1 MSQIGQVERKTQER
15 IIRLFE
21 DRLHYDFLGDWH
33 HRENNRAIEEIYL
46 RVFLVQSGYSEGII
60 NKAIF
65 ALNQIASNQTKSLYD
80 VNKEV
85 YTLLRYG
92 IKVQPDVGENN
103 VTVHLIDWK
112 NPEANYF
119 AIAEEVTVIGVNNKR
134 PDLVIYVNGIAL
146 AVIELKR
153 STVSLSEGIRQNI
166 DSQKPEFI
174 RPFFSTIQFVMAG
187 NDSQGLRYGTIETKE
202 EYYLKWK
209 ERGEVEPSLDNH
221 ISALFAKARFLEL
234 IHDFVVYDSGIK
246 KLCRHNQYNAVKAAQ
261 ESIQKSEGGIIW
273 HTQGSGKSLIMVW
286 LAKWIRENIPD
297 SRVLIITDRD
307 ELDKQIEMVF
317 RGVDEKIVRT
327 RSGVDL
333 ISRLNSSEDW
343 LICSLIHKFR
353 NKDEDSWLTY
363 IKELRSSVQSGFE
376 AKGNIHVFVD
386 ECHRTQSGEL
396 HKAMKAILPDA
407 LFIGFTGTPLMRKDK
422 KTTLEVFGKYI
433 DTYKFD
439 EAVADNVIVDLSYEA
454 RDIDQHITSEDK
466 IDEFFQKKTKGLSQL
481 AQADLKRRWATLNKV
496 LSSKDRLQKI
506 VADIVSDMEI
516 KDRLSSGR
524 GNAMLVAGSIYDAC
538 RFYELFNAAGFDKCA
553 IVTSYEPDINNIK
566 LQDSGSGY
574 VNEEIVKDR
583 VYRKM
588 LAGRSVEAFEDE
600 VKKRFVEEP
609 EKMKLLIV
617 VDKLLTGFDAPSA
630 TYLYIDKFMRDH
642 GLFQA
647 ICRVN
652 RIDGEDKNFG
662 FIIDYKDLFFNLE
675 KAVTDYTSEAFD
687 GYDEKDVIGLLSDR
701 LTKAKERLEQM
712 LESIRALCEPV
723 QPPKEE
729 IDYVRYFCGNTDNE
743 QDLVDNEP
751 QRLLLYKT
759 TASLLRAYVEIANE
773 MEEAGF
779 TKEEADHIADEVA
792 RYENLRKVIK
802 LASGDY
808 IDLKMYEP
816 AMRHLIDNYIEAEDP
831 KKISAFDD
839 LGLVDLFIQKGP
851 VEAIEEL
858 PESIKEDKELIAGT
872 MENNVRKV
880 IVDETPQNPIYYE
893 QMSKLLAEIIKLR
906 KDLAICYEEYLKRI
920 TDLMKR
926 VRRPE
931 TTDRYTPKL
940 NTKAKRALYDNLDSN
955 EELALTLHDAII
967 RTKKDEWRGNLT
979 KERQIKEAIY
989 NVIKNT
995 IADNLSEVE
1004 RIFEIVK
1011 NQAEY

>member
-46 RVFLVQSGYSEGII
+46 REFLVQSGYPEGII

-65 ALNQIASNQTKSLYD
+65 KLNQIASNQTKSLYD

-92 IKVQPDVGENN
+92 IKVQPDVSENN
-103 VTVHLIDWK
+103 VTVHLIDWE
-112 NPEANYF
+112 NPEKNHF
-119 AIAEEVTVIGVNNKR
+119 ALAEEVTVIGVNNKR
-134 PDLVIYVNGIAL
+134 PDLVVYVNGIAL
-146 AVIELKR
+146 AVFELKR
-153 STVSLSEGIRQNI
+153 STVSVSEGIRQNI

-174 RPFFSTIQFVMAG
+174 KHFFSTIQFVMAG
-187 NDSQGLRYGTIETKE
+187 NDSQGLRYGTIETE
-202 EYYLKWK
+202 EKYYLKWK
-209 ERGEVEPSLDNH
+209 EKGETEPSLDNH

-261 ESIQKSEGGIIW
+261 ESILKGEGGIIW

-327 RSGVDL
+327 RSGADL

-363 IKELRSSVQSGFE
+363 VKELRSSVQSGFE

-701 LTKAKERLEQM
+701 LTKAKERLEEM

-779 TKEEADHIADEVA
+779 TQEEADHIADEVA

-880 IVDETPQNPIYYE
+880 IVNETPQNPIYYE

-920 TDLMKR
+920 TDLMIK
-926 VRRPE
+926 VRKPE
-931 TTDRYTPKL
+931 TTDRYTPNL

-955 EELALTLHDAII
+955 EELALALHDTII

-979 KERQIKEAIY
+979 KERQLKEAIY
-989 NVIKNT
+989 NVMKNT